1 MAGHSAVAG
10 FFEYGMT
17 EVGDGALLGGGVV
30 LAMSA
35 KVGKESVLRPGT
47 VVMQEEEILGGV
59 WEGNPAQG
67 VRRARRRQGAVLGVA
82 NPKLF
87 KEGTSVQLGV
97 VSGKISNPTKFL
109 PREKTRRVNE
119 VAIPVRGIVGQ
130 KHETNRVNAL
140 VGVGVAVPVG
150 LCV

>member
-1 MAGHSAVAG
+1 MHCILW
-10 FFEYGMT
+10 
-17 EVGDGALLGGGVV
+17 D
-30 LAMSA
+30 
-35 KVGKESVLRPGT
+35 VGKESVLRPGT
-47 VVMQEEEILGGV
+47 VVMEEILGGV

-67 VRRARRRQGAVLGVA
+67 VRRARRRRGAVLGVA

-97 VSGKISNPTKFL
+97 VSGMKISNPTKFL
-109 PREKTRRVNE
+109 PREKMRRVNE

-140 VGVGVAVPVG
+140 VGVGLAVPVG

>member
-1 MAGHSAVAG
+1 MHCILW
-10 FFEYGMT
+10 
-17 EVGDGALLGGGVV
+17 D
-30 LAMSA
+30 
-35 KVGKESVLRPGT
+35 VGKESVLRPGT
-47 VVMQEEEILGGV
+47 VVMEEILGGV

-67 VRRARRRQGAVLGVA
+67 VRRAGRRRGAVLGVA

-97 VSGKISNPTKFL
+97 VSGMKISNPTKFL
-109 PREKTRRVNE
+109 PREKMRRVNE

-140 VGVGVAVPVG
+140 VGVGLAVPVG